1 MRFLGIMVFAVL
13 ALTARGAF
21 AETYNFGVIPQ
32 FESRKLAS
40 IWLPVLKELSRR
52 TGHTLVMTGSL
63 NIPDFEASI
72 NLGKF
77 DFAYMNPYQVLQTMN
92 RQEQKYVPLVRDG
105 SRKLQGIIVVR
116 KDSPLTKPRL
126 LDGKKIAFP
135 SANALGASILV
146 RAELRGKFKIKIQPV
161 YVQTHSSV
169 YLNVVLGETDAGGGV
184 LSTLNEQK
192 PAVRGALKIIYKT
205 RSAPP
210 HAVMAH
216 TRVPREHRD
225 QIRRAFLEM
234 AKTEEGK
241 RLLER
246 IPMGNVITAA
256 TADYQPMASWG
267 LEKVYVEH

>member
-13 ALTARGAF
+13 TLTARGAF
-21 AETYNFGVIPQ
+21 AETYSFGVIPQ

-52 TGHTLVMTGSL
+52 TGHNIVMAGSL
-63 NIPDFEASI
+63 NIPNFQAAI

-77 DFAYMNPYQVLQTMN
+77 DFAYMNPYQALKAMN
-92 RQEQKYVPLVRDG
+92 GKEQKYVPLVRDG
-105 SRKLQGIIVVR
+105 SELQGIIVVR
-116 KDSPLTKPRL
+116 KDSLLTTPRL
-126 LDGKKIAFP
+126 LDGKKVAFP
-135 SANALGASILV
+135 SPNALGASILV
-146 RAELRGKFKIKIQPV
+146 RAELQGKFKIKIQPV

-169 YLNVVLGETDAGGGV
+169 YLNVILGETDAGGGV
-184 LSTLNEQK
+184 IGTLNKQE
-192 PAVRGALKIIYKT
+192 PTVRDALKIIYKT

-216 TRVPREHRD
+216 SRVPRKQRD

-234 AKTEEGK
+234 AKTKEGK

-246 IPMGNVITAA
+246 IPMENVTTASA
-256 TADYQPMASWG
+256 ADYRPMASWG